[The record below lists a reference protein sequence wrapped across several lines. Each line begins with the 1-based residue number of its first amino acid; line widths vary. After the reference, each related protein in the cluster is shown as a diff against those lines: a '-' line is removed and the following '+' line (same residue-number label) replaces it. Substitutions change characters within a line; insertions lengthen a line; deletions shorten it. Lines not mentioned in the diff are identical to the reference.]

1 MRGRSHPDSGLSLVE
16 VLIACALAA
25 GLAAASGGVAQGS
38 ADRVRA
44 RQAVRHLAG
53 EFARARALALARSA
67 AVAIS
72 FGPDT
77 EGVPMAIYADGNGNG
92 VRAAEISSGIDVALS
107 PPRRLT
113 QLFPG
118 VRFGVVDSAAGS
130 LPVRLGGTRL
140 VTFSPLGTSTSGS
153 LYLAGRDG
161 SQYVLRIAG
170 AAARVRILRLN
181 RATGTWG
188 EL

>member
-1 MRGRSHPDSGLSLVE
+1 MRGRPHPDSGLTLVE
-16 VLIACALAA
+16 VLVACALAA
-25 GLAAASGGVAQGS
+25 GLAAMSGGVAHG
-38 ADRVRA
+38 AVDRTRA
-44 RQAVRHLAG
+44 RQAARHLAG
-53 EFARARALALARSA
+53 ELARARALALARSV

-77 EGVPMAIYADGNGNG
+77 AGVPTALYADGNGNG
-92 VRAAEISSGIDVALS
+92 VRAAEIASGTDFALS
-107 PPRRLT
+107 PPRRLAE
-113 QLFPG
+113 LFPG
-118 VRFGVVDSAAGS
+118 VRFGVVDPAAGT

-170 AAARVRILRLN
+170 AVARVRVLRLN
-181 RATGTWG
+181 RSTGTWG